1 MTAEIAI
8 ILAPNSH
15 NNKCHTPGLCIVL
28 KKCSILERID
38 IQTLFLLD
46 WNFIDRG
53 TLQTPDEGSHSSIN
67 PRDVKLIYNQMMVVI
82 SGLMI
87 PA

>member
-1 MTAEIAI
+1 M
-8 ILAPNSH
+8 SH
-15 NNKCHTPGLCIVL
+15 TRGLHCHQEMLYFR
-28 KKCSILERID
+28 EH
-38 IQTLFLLD
+38 IQTLLLLD